1 MNSKMIIKY
10 LDERQISS
18 AIETIANIL
27 EYFDQFKI
35 FTTPSEKPFDY
46 GDFDFENVTRVYD
59 ASIMHEQTDI
69 LYNISFR
76 IDSTSTSGST
86 RTSFYAYAHMRIN
99 GNELVRGT
107 LFVTNNPKIFFMTTL
122 PSIEET
128 DDIYSFLK
136 EDGLELC
143 FDDSSIPTAAK
154 ISRKNYD
161 IQINT
166 L

>member
-10 LDERQISS
+10 LDEQQSSS
-18 AIETIANIL
+18 AIETINKIL
-27 EYFDQFKI
+27 VYFDQFKI
-35 FTTPSEKPFDY
+35 FTTPSENPFDY
-46 GDFDFENVTRVYD
+46 GDFAFDFENVTRVYD

-69 LYNISFR
+69 LFNISFR
-76 IDSTSTSGST
+76 IDST

-107 LFVTNNPKIFFMTTL
+107 MFVTNKPEIFFMTTL

-143 FDDSSIPTAAK
+143 FDDSSIPKAAK
-154 ISRKNYD
+154 RSRKNYD

-166 L
+166 P

>member
-10 LDERQISS
+10 LDERQSSS
-18 AIETIANIL
+18 ANETIDKIL
-27 EYFDQFKI
+27 VYLDQFKI

-69 LYNISFR
+69 LFNISFR
-76 IDSTSTSGST
+76 IDSM

-99 GNELVRGT
+99 GDELVRGT
-107 LFVTNNPKIFFMTTL
+107 MFVTNKPKIFFMTTL

-143 FDDSSIPTAAK
+143 FDDSSIPNSAK
-154 ISRKNYD
+154 ISRKNYA

-166 L
+166 P